1 MFLVRCIFWLGLVFS
16 ALPWSTAAPPEGLSA
31 PVAAASAAPGRAPQ
45 AAEIQPQRQTIAAA
59 WRAAREGGQMAR
71 SAAAQIEDI
80 CIRNPR
86 ECLAAAQRLQSLFG
100 DLSDLA
106 VPAQGADT
114 LTASDR
120 MLANAR

>member
-1 MFLVRCIFWLGLVFS
+1 M
-16 ALPWSTAAPPEGLSA
+16 PWGAGAPPAGAGA
-31 PVAAASAAPGRAPQ
+31 PVAFAPAQPAHRPQ
-45 AAEIQPQRQTIAAA
+45 PTATEPHRQTIAAA
-59 WRAAREGGQMAR
+59 WRAAREGGQMAK

-86 ECLAAAQRLQSLFG
+86 ECLAAAKRLQSLFG

-106 VPAQGADT
+106 GPAHGADT

-120 MLANAR
+120 MIANSR